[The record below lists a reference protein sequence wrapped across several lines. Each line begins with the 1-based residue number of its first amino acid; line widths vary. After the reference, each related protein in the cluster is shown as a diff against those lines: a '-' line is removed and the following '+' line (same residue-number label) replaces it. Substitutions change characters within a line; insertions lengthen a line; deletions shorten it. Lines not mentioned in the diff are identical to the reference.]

1 LAHPSAALLA
11 TGSTSEEFADR
22 STATVVTSA
31 EARWVS
37 ALEAGAP
44 DVVACWRVFD
54 WDLAGLKALRR
65 ELRHRVADGDAP
77 RILAQQEAI
86 GDALEAVLR
95 ALPEALLRAPGGEE
109 DWNVAQAFAHT
120 TAARR
125 FLSTWAALDTDGG
138 WPEHRPPAVTPS
150 IPGRPDATRD
160 DLLVL
165 LDKSR
170 RAIRDAAARIDGHE
184 RQRCRMDHPL
194 IGHLRCGEWLLFIGI
209 HDLMH
214 LEQLHRLADGVAG
227 G

>member
-1 LAHPSAALLA
+1 MTDAWV
-11 TGSTSEEFADR
+11 AD
-22 STATVVTSA
+22 
-31 EARWVS
+31 
-37 ALEAGAP
+37 LEPDAP
-44 DVVACWRVFD
+44 DVVACWRIFS

-95 ALPEALLRAPGGEE
+95 ALPEELLRAPGGEE

-125 FLSTWAALDTDGG
+125 FLSTWAALDAGG
-138 WPEHRPPAVTPS
+138 SWPETDPPRVTPS
-150 IPGRPDATRD
+150 VPGRADATRD
-160 DLLVL
+160 ELLVL

-170 RAIRDAAARIDGHE
+170 VALRSAAERIAGHE
-184 RQRCRMDHPL
+184 RQRCGMDHPL
-194 IGHLRCGEWLLFIGI
+194 VGHLRCGEWLLFVGL

-214 LEQLHRLADGVAG
+214 LEQLHGLRETQAADA
-227 G
+227 